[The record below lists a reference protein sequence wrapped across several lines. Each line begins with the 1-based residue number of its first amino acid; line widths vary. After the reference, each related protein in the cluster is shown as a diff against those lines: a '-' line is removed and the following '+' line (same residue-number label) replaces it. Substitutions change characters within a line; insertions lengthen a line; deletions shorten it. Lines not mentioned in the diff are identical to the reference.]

1 MARVADQGWET
12 GVQAVEPTS
21 GGMTYSSPEKIIGAA
36 VPRIDG
42 PWKTTGGAMYSSD
55 HNFPGMLYAIPVG
68 ASVASGEIASIDT
81 AKAEGMRGVVKVYT
95 RANFPKVY
103 RANPAGHGHL
113 DEKRPPFEDDTVRYS
128 GQYIAL
134 VLAETMDQ
142 ARAAASTITAKY
154 TPAKM
159 VMTRNL
165 QEGLEVPALSVDNQ
179 RGDVDKAFATGPVTI
194 DELYVTPVE
203 VHNPIEMH
211 ASVAVWDGKTFTLYE
226 STQGVVNHQAVV
238 SQMLGVA
245 PEKVSI
251 VMKYLG
257 SGFGGKLFP
266 WPHTFMAAASAR
278 ELNRPVKLVVD
289 RHMMFTNVG
298 HRPRTEQ
305 RIRLSA
311 TPDGKLTSVQH
322 DYTNDTSI
330 LEDIGENCGEAT
342 PYLYSSPSLRIRSSR
357 VKRNIGVPAPM
368 RGPGAV
374 PGLYA
379 LESAMNELA
388 DKLKMDPVELRLL
401 NEPKL
406 DESTGKPFSSR
417 HSAEC
422 LRVGAERFGWAKR
435 TPGIGSMKQGDLVLG
450 WGVSMCSWIAGRGD
464 CKASVAL
471 NDDGS
476 ATISCATQ
484 DIGTGTYTVF
494 AQAVHA
500 QTGIPMDRIRVVLGH
515 SDLPDGP
522 MSGGSMATSTVLPA
536 IDAATKAAVTSLKK
550 LASAETGPYP
560 KAKAEELE
568 FTEGRIHRKGEPLSA
583 GMPFE
588 KLVSSNNL
596 RFVSAEG
603 DSGSTH
609 QDDEA
614 KKYSI
619 HSYGAQFA
627 EVTWDPGIARLR
639 VSRVV
644 SVIDVGKIIN
654 LKTARNQVEGAIVMG
669 VGMGLLEQARYDMR
683 TGHPTNNNLA
693 EYLVSTAPDC
703 PEIDVHFLDYPDLV
717 VNSYGSR
724 GVGEIGLAGVASAI
738 TAAVYHATG
747 VRVRELPVMIEDLLP
762 GAKLPE
768 MKRV

>member
-1 MARVADQGWET
+1 M
-12 GVQAVEPTS
+12 
-21 GGMTYSSPEKIIGAA
+21 
-36 VPRIDG
+36 
-42 PWKTTGGAMYSSD
+42 
-55 HNFPGMLYAIPVG
+55 
-68 ASVASGEIASIDT
+68 
-81 AKAEGMRGVVKVYT
+81 
-95 RANFPKVY
+95 
-103 RANPAGHGHL
+103 
-113 DEKRPPFEDDTVRYS
+113 RYS
-128 GQYIAL
+128 GQYVAL

-154 TPAKM
+154 APAKM
-159 VMTRNL
+159 DVSRDL
-165 QEGLEVPALSVDNQ
+165 RSGLDGSALSVDNE
-179 RGDVDKAFATGPVTI
+179 RGDAEKAFGAGPVTV
-194 DELYVTPVE
+194 DELYVTPIE

-211 ASVAVWDGKTFTLYE
+211 ASVAVWDGKTFTMYE

-238 SQMLGVA
+238 SQMLGVP

-266 WPHTFMAAASAR
+266 WPHTFLAAASAR
-278 ELNRPVKLVVD
+278 DLNRPVKLVVD

-311 TPDGKLTSVQH
+311 TQDGRLTSVQH

-330 LEDIGENCGEAT
+330 LENIGENCGEAT
-342 PYLYSSPSLRIRSSR
+342 PYLYSSANLRIRSSR
-357 VKRNIGVPAPM
+357 VKRNLGVPCPM

-388 DKLKMDPVELRLL
+388 DKLQMDPVELRLK
-401 NEPKL
+401 NEPQL

-417 HSAEC
+417 HMVEC
-422 LRVGAERFGWAKR
+422 FRVGAERFGWSKR
-435 TPGIGSMKQGDLVLG
+435 TPGVGSMKQGDLTLG
-450 WGVSMCSWIAGRGD
+450 WGVSACSWIAGRGD
-464 CKASVAL
+464 CKASLAL

-484 DIGTGTYTVF
+484 DIGVGTYTVF

-500 QTGIPMDRIRVVLGH
+500 QTGIPLDRIRVVLGH

-536 IDAATKAAVTSLKK
+536 INAATETVVKSMLK
-550 LASAETGPYP
+550 LASAEKGPYP
-560 KAKAEELE
+560 GAKAEELE
-568 FTEGRIHRKGEPLSA
+568 FTDGRIHRKGQPLSA
-583 GMPFE
+583 GVPFE
-588 KLVSSNNL
+588 KLVSGANL

-603 DSGSTH
+603 SSSSTH
-609 QDDEA
+609 QDSEA

-619 HSYGAQFA
+619 HSYGAQFV
-627 EVTWDPGIARLR
+627 EVTWDAEIARLR

-644 SVIDVGKIIN
+644 SVMDVGKIIN
-654 LKTARNQVEGAIVMG
+654 LKTARNQVEGAVVMG
-669 VGMGLLEQARYDMR
+669 VGMGLLEQAVYDMR
-683 TGHPTNNNLA
+683 TGHPVNNNLA
-693 EYLVSTAPDC
+693 DYLVSTAPDC
-703 PEIDVHFLDYPDLV
+703 PEIDVHFLDYPDKV

-762 GAKLPE
+762 GARVPAKKL
-768 MKRV
+768 V